1 MHKYIIQY
9 DIFEGASMT
18 KIHELLIVNLKRARE
33 REGLSQMKLAH
44 EADLS
49 LGFIGD
55 IESGKRF
62 PSPSSIEKLVTAL
75 DIEPYELFL
84 DPLKVSQP
92 FPRRNM
98 HNIKN
103 DLLET
108 MEKTILSVF
117 ERHYV

>member
-9 DIFEGASMT
+9 EIFEGASMT
-18 KIHELLIVNLKRARE
+18 KIHDLLIVNLKRARE
-33 REGLSQMKLAH
+33 RKGLSQMRLAH

-62 PSPSSIEKLVTAL
+62 PSPSSIEKLVNAL
-75 DIEPYELFL
+75 NIEPYELFL
-84 DPLKVSQP
+84 DPLKLAQP

-98 HNIKN
+98 HSIRE

-108 MEKTILSVF
+108 MQETILSVF